1 MPEDRNEDT
10 KEILGELRNLIKSRG
25 SIEELLGSE
34 TGTFSQILSATLRS
48 ASRNTQQL
56 IETLQQLEYSVS
68 SARRARGLSVPYARD
83 LGELQNFISTLKQQI
98 ENLNLLSQATGRNFV
113 EELSQQLPK
122 ALNIASINLKEFR
135 NAVEKFVADLKLQD
149 IRTEGKTL
157 QDIAL
162 GAFYRRAVEKF
173 PITGYYLEASG
184 ALDREFLSNYFDLRQ
199 TGAQKAFSEFR
210 SLFELAKS
218 TRNQLPISERI
229 FGSERETF
237 LSRTLSEFY
246 NESLNAINIARSNFV
261 AQLNRVNESLQ
272 KAQSPEE
279 IARLQEE
286 RFNYIKSLTQ
296 LYAEELKIR
305 SEANKELREFLNSLK
320 NFGIREL
327 DYIFSTTRN
336 PFVDIFASS
345 LRQGFLVGTSAFNA
359 VSNLLSR
366 SFPSLTNIP
375 NTRQT
380 PTNRTPTPVP
390 TNKPST
396 NRTPTPVPTNTPSNR
411 TPTTLS
417 RGLRVGATGA
427 LIGVG
432 LDAALNTLE
441 TGSLSEG
448 LKRTFT
454 LENILKTGASFAV
467 GSLVGLVNPI
477 LGIAA
482 GAGTNYLLDKLFP
495 PREREDADLNEVK
508 QNISEVSKNLN
519 EFSLAAGLS
528 ATSIGSLGLAA
539 SIASN
544 NLLGRNIAT
553 SAASVGA
560 GILAGS
566 AAFLTDFYLQ
576 SVNKAYDT
584 FYSRFTQIRLLPQQ
598 IREQLGGDV
607 ANVSRQ
613 FTFGGRIF
621 PVNQGFT
628 PEEYLGTSARLF
640 ASIGGLSRSVDNFS
654 SALLNSARVANL
666 FGTSIA
672 EAVNLVAASRRAL
685 IDERRAIRGAF
696 LVGSEYSAFTKAF
709 SEALINASTSIAIR
723 QGLNPYD
730 YFNTF
735 LSTQT
740 VLRNFSNSQ
749 IARLAERNPEIVQQ
763 AVSTFNEF
771 IRSGLSGNPI
781 ALGIG
786 IRAGLTPLDLQRG
799 ATPDNLIQVLRR
811 LSVETGLVSQF
822 AGGRFTAQAE
832 NFLIP
837 IMQQVLGLTNISPE
851 VFRTLIAASI
861 TGDITRARRIV
872 ETELGKGMPTT
883 KTPDEVFAR
892 QLDVLNSSFQLLIDT
907 FKENSQAVVSLNK
920 NITTLAAIT
929 LKLSEP
935 LGKGIINLTSEAIEG
950 GTDFLYKYLNLSPES
965 KRIIDEMRRNI
976 ENIPSTTTSSSVSI
990 ASSTTTTPSLQTSS
1004 GVRGTHV
1011 IIVEGSISSVPLEE
1025 FIRNLNII
1033 KK

>member
-122 ALNIASINLKEFR
+122 ALNIASTNLKEFR

-173 PITGYYLEASG
+173 PITGYYLETSG

-296 LYAEELKIR
+296 LYSEELKIR

-359 VSNLLSR
+359 VNNLLSR

-380 PTNRTPTPVP
+380 P
-390 TNKPST
+390 T

-495 PREREDADLNEVK
+495 PREREEVK

-735 LSTQT
+735 LSAQT

-811 LSVETGLVSQF
+811 LSIETGLVSQF

-990 ASSTTTTPSLQTSS
+990 VSSTTTTPSLQTSS

>member
-1 MPEDRNEDT
+1 MPEDRDEST
-10 KEILGELRNLIKSRG
+10 KEILGELRNLIKSKG

-34 TGTFSQILSATLRS
+34 TGTFSQILSATIR
-48 ASRNTQQL
+48 ATARNTQQL

-83 LGELQNFISTLKQQI
+83 LGELQNFISSIRQQI

-122 ALNIASINLKEFR
+122 ALSIASLNLKEFR
-135 NAVEKFVADLKLQD
+135 SAVEKFVADLKLQD
-149 IRTEGKTL
+149 LRAQDKTL

-162 GAFYRRAVEKF
+162 GAFYRRAIEKF

-184 ALDREFLSNYFDLRQ
+184 DLDRDFLSNYFDLRQ
-199 TGAQKAFSEFR
+199 TGSQKAFSEFR
-210 SLFELAKS
+210 SLFELAKT
-218 TRNQLPISERI
+218 TRNQLPLSERI
-229 FGSERETF
+229 FRSEREVF

-246 NESLNAINIARSNFV
+246 NESLNAINIARSNFI
-261 AQLNRVNESLQ
+261 AQLNRVNENLQ

-279 IARLQEE
+279 VARLQEE
-286 RFNYIKSLTQ
+286 RFNYLKSLTQ

-305 SEANKELREFLNSLK
+305 NEANKELRELFSALK
-320 NFGIREL
+320 NFSFREF

-345 LRQGFLVGTSAFNA
+345 LRQGFLIGTNVFNA
-359 VSNLLSR
+359 VDNLLAR
-366 SFPSLTNIP
+366 NFPPLNRIP
-375 NTRQT
+375 TT
-380 PTNRTPTPVP
+380 TPPPTNRTPTPVP
-390 TNKPST
+390 TNRPTTS
-396 NRTPTPVPTNTPSNR
+396 RTPTN
-411 TPTTLS
+411 LS

-427 LIGVG
+427 LFGIG
-432 LDAALNTLE
+432 LDAVLNTLE
-441 TGSLSEG
+441 TGDLGEG
-448 LKRTFT
+448 LRRTFT
-454 LENILKTGASFAV
+454 IENILKTGASFAV
-467 GSLVGLVNPI
+467 GAIAGIFNPI
-477 LGIAA
+477 LGVAA
-482 GAGTNYLLDKLFP
+482 GVGTNLLLDRLFP
-495 PREREDADLNEVK
+495 PREREEVK

-528 ATSIGSLGLAA
+528 ATSVGSLGLAA

-560 GILAGS
+560 GVLAGS

-607 ANVSRQ
+607 ASVSRQ
-613 FTFGGRIF
+613 FTFGGRVF
-621 PVNQGFT
+621 PVNQGFS

-672 EAVNLVAASRRAL
+672 EAVNLVATSRRAL

-735 LSTQT
+735 LAAQT
-740 VLRNFSNSQ
+740 VLRNFSNYQ

-799 ATPDNLIQVLRR
+799 ATPENLIQVLRR
-811 LSVETGLVSQF
+811 LSIETGLVSQF
-822 AGGRFTAQAE
+822 TGGRFTAQAE

-883 KTPDEVFAR
+883 KTPDEVFAK

-990 ASSTTTTPSLQTSS
+990 ASPTTTTTPSLQTSS

>member
-10 KEILGELRNLIKSRG
+10 KELLGELRNLIKSRG

-48 ASRNTQQL
+48 ASRSTQQL

-173 PITGYYLEASG
+173 PITGYYLEAQGS
-184 ALDREFLSNYFDLRQ
+184 LDREFLSNYFDLRQ

-218 TRNQLPISERI
+218 TRNQLPLSERI

-237 LSRTLSEFY
+237 LSGTLREFY

-305 SEANKELREFLNSLK
+305 NEANKELREFLNSLK

-359 VSNLLSR
+359 VNNLLSR

-390 TNKPST
+390 TN
-396 NRTPTPVPTNTPSNR
+396 TPTNR

-482 GAGTNYLLDKLFP
+482 GAGTSYLLDKLFP
-495 PREREDADLNEVK
+495 PREREEVK

-519 EFSLAAGLS
+519 EFSLSAGLS
-528 ATSIGSLGLAA
+528 ATSVASLGLAA

-544 NLLGRNIAT
+544 NLVGRNIAT

-584 FYSRFTQIRLLPQQ
+584 FYSRFTQIRLFPQQ

-613 FTFGGRIF
+613 FVFGGRVF
-621 PVNQGFT
+621 PQNQGFT
-628 PEEYLGTSARLF
+628 TEEYLGTSARLF

-723 QGLNPYD
+723 QGLNPND

-740 VLRNFSNSQ
+740 VLRNFSNYQ

-811 LSVETGLVSQF
+811 LSIETGLVSQF

-851 VFRTLIAASI
+851 VFRTLIASSI
-861 TGDITRARRIV
+861 TGDITRARKIV
-872 ETELGKGMPTT
+872 ETELGKGMPAT
-883 KTPDEVFAR
+883 KTPDEVFAK
-892 QLDVLNSSFQLLIDT
+892 QLDILNSSFQLLIDT
-907 FKENSQAVVSLNK
+907 FKENSQAVVNLNK

-965 KRIIDEMRRNI
+965 KKIIDEMRRNV
-976 ENIPSTTTSSSVSI
+976 ENIPSTTSTSNTSISSTPSTATSS
-990 ASSTTTTPSLQTSS
+990 LQVSS

-1011 IIVEGSISSVPLEE
+1011 IIVEGNISSVPLEE

>member
-1 MPEDRNEDT
+1 MPEDRDENT
-10 KEILGELRNLIKSRG
+10 KEILGELRNLIKSKG

-34 TGTFSQILSATLRS
+34 TGTFSQILSATLKA

-68 SARRARGLSVPYARD
+68 SVRRSRGISLPYARD
-83 LGELQNFISTLKQQI
+83 LNELQNFLSSLKQQI

-122 ALNIASINLKEFR
+122 ALNIASVNLGEFR
-135 NAVEKFVADLKLQD
+135 KAVEKFVADLKLQD
-149 IRTEGKTL
+149 IRTQEKSI

-162 GAFYRRAVEKF
+162 GAFYKRAIEKF

-184 ALDREFLSNYFDLRQ
+184 DLDRDFLSNYFDLRQ
-199 TGAQKAFSEFR
+199 TGAQRAFSEFR

-218 TRNQLPISERI
+218 TRNQLSISERI
-229 FGSERETF
+229 FKSEREIF

-246 NESLNAINIARSNFV
+246 NESLNAISIARSNFI

-279 IARLQEE
+279 VARLQEE
-286 RFNYIKSLTQ
+286 RFNYLKSLTQ

-305 SEANKELREFLNSLK
+305 NEANKELRELLNSFK
-320 NFGIREL
+320 NFSIREL

-345 LRQGFLVGTSAFNA
+345 LRQGFLIGTNVFSA
-359 VSNLLSR
+359 VDNLLAR
-366 SFPSLTNIP
+366 NFPSLSRTPITTP
-375 NTRQT
+375 P

-390 TNKPST
+390 TNRPT
-396 NRTPTPVPTNTPSNR
+396 TDRTPTNF
-411 TPTTLS
+411 S

-427 LIGVG
+427 LFGIG
-432 LDAALNTLE
+432 LDAILNTLE
-441 TGSLSEG
+441 SGNLGEG
-448 LKRTFT
+448 LRRTFNI
-454 LENILKTGASFAV
+454 ENVLKTGASFAV
-467 GSLVGLVNPI
+467 GSLVGLFNPI
-477 LGIAA
+477 LGVAA
-482 GAGTNYLLDKLFP
+482 GVGTGFLLDKIFP
-495 PREREDADLNEVK
+495 PKEKEEVK
-508 QNISEVSKNLN
+508 QYISETTKNLN
-519 EFSLAAGLS
+519 QFSI
-528 ATSIGSLGLAA
+528 ATSAAAVSVGSLGLAA
-539 SIASN
+539 SLSAN
-544 NLLGRNIAT
+544 NLVGRNILT

-560 GILAGS
+560 GVLAGS

-613 FTFGGRIF
+613 FIFGGRVF
-621 PVNQGFT
+621 PANQGFT
-628 PEEYLGTSARLF
+628 TEEYLGTSARLF

-672 EAVNLVAASRRAL
+672 EAVNLVATSRRAL

-696 LVGSEYSAFTKAF
+696 LLGSEYSAFTKAF
-709 SEALINASTSIAIR
+709 SEALISASTSIAIR

-735 LSTQT
+735 LTAQT
-740 VLRNFSNSQ
+740 VLRNFSNYQ

-763 AVSTFNEF
+763 GVSTFNEF

-811 LSVETGLVSQF
+811 LSIETGLVSQF
-822 AGGRFTAQAE
+822 TGGRFTAQAE

-851 VFRTLIAASI
+851 VFRTLIASAI

-965 KRIIDEMRRNI
+965 KKIIDEMRRNI
-976 ENIPSTTTSSSVSI
+976 ENIPSTNTASSVSI
-990 ASSTTTTPSLQTSS
+990 SSTTTPSLQVSS

-1011 IIVEGSISSVPLEE
+1011 IIVEGNISSVPLEE

>member
-48 ASRNTQQL
+48 ASRNAQQL

-122 ALNIASINLKEFR
+122 ALNIASVNLKEFR

-162 GAFYRRAVEKF
+162 GAFYRRALEKF
-173 PITGYYLEASG
+173 PITGYYLEAQG
-184 ALDREFLSNYFDLRQ
+184 GLDREFLSNYFDLRQ

-218 TRNQLPISERI
+218 TRNQLPLSERI
-229 FGSERETF
+229 FGSEREAF
-237 LSRTLSEFY
+237 LSGTLSEFY

-305 SEANKELREFLNSLK
+305 NEANKELREFLNSLK

-327 DYIFSTTRN
+327 NYIFSTTRN

-359 VSNLLSR
+359 VNNLLSR

-390 TNKPST
+390 TN
-396 NRTPTPVPTNTPSNR
+396 TPTNR

-441 TGSLSEG
+441 TGSLGEG

-467 GSLVGLVNPI
+467 GSLVGLVNPM

-495 PREREDADLNEVK
+495 PREREEVK

-519 EFSLAAGLS
+519 KFSLAAGLS
-528 ATSIGSLGLAA
+528 AASVGSLGLAA

-544 NLLGRNIAT
+544 NLVGRNIAT
-553 SAASVGA
+553 PAASVGA

-613 FTFGGRIF
+613 FVFGGRVF
-621 PVNQGFT
+621 PQNQGFT
-628 PEEYLGTSARLF
+628 TEEYLGTSARLF
-640 ASIGGLSRSVDNFS
+640 ASISGLSRSVDNFS

-811 LSVETGLVSQF
+811 LSIETGLVSQF

-861 TGDITRARRIV
+861 TGDITRARKIV
-872 ETELGKGMPTT
+872 ETELGKGMPAT
-883 KTPDEVFAR
+883 KTPDEVFAK
-892 QLDVLNSSFQLLIDT
+892 QLDILNSSFQLLIDT
-907 FKENSQAVVSLNK
+907 FKENSQAVVNLNK
-920 NITTLAAIT
+920 NITTLAALT
-929 LKLSEP
+929 LNLSEP

-965 KRIIDEMRRNI
+965 KKIIDEMRRNI
-976 ENIPSTTTSSSVSI
+976 ENIPSTTSTSNTSISSTPSTSTSS
-990 ASSTTTTPSLQTSS
+990 LQVSS

-1011 IIVEGSISSVPLEE
+1011 IIVEGNISSVPLEE

>member
-173 PITGYYLEASG
+173 PITGYYLETSG

-218 TRNQLPISERI
+218 TRNQLPLSERI

-237 LSRTLSEFY
+237 LSGTLSEFY

-305 SEANKELREFLNSLK
+305 NEANKELREFLNSLK

-359 VSNLLSR
+359 VNNLLSR

-390 TNKPST
+390 TN
-396 NRTPTPVPTNTPSNR
+396 TPTNR

-495 PREREDADLNEVK
+495 PREREEVK

-598 IREQLGGDV
+598 TREQLGGDV

-613 FTFGGRIF
+613 FTFGGRLF

-735 LSTQT
+735 LFTQT

-811 LSVETGLVSQF
+811 LSIETGLVSQF

-861 TGDITRARRIV
+861 TGDITRARKIV
-872 ETELGKGMPTT
+872 ETELGKRMPAT

-907 FKENSQAVVSLNK
+907 FKENSQAVVNLNK
-920 NITTLAAIT
+920 NITTLAALT

-965 KRIIDEMRRNI
+965 KKIIDEMRRNV
-976 ENIPSTTTSSSVSI
+976 ENIPSTTSTSNTSISSTPSTATSS
-990 ASSTTTTPSLQTSS
+990 LQVSS

-1011 IIVEGSISSVPLEE
+1011 IIVEGNISSVPLEE

>member
-48 ASRNTQQL
+48 ARSAQQL

-162 GAFYRRAVEKF
+162 GAFYRIAVEKF
-173 PITGYYLEASG
+173 PITGYYLEAQG
-184 ALDREFLSNYFDLRQ
+184 GLDREFLSNYFDLRQ

-210 SLFELAKS
+210 SLFDLAKS
-218 TRNQLPISERI
+218 TRNQLPLSERI

-237 LSRTLSEFY
+237 LSGTLSEFY
-246 NESLNAINIARSNFV
+246 NESLNAINIARSNLI

-279 IARLQEE
+279 VARLQEE

-305 SEANKELREFLNSLK
+305 SETNKELREFLNSLK

-359 VSNLLSR
+359 ANNLLSR
-366 SFPSLTNIP
+366 SFSSLTNVP

-390 TNKPST
+390 TNT
-396 NRTPTPVPTNTPSNR
+396 PTNTPTNR

-441 TGSLSEG
+441 TESLSEG

-495 PREREDADLNEVK
+495 PREREEVK

-528 ATSIGSLGLAA
+528 ATSVGSLGLAA

-576 SVNKAYDT
+576 SANKAYDT

-640 ASIGGLSRSVDNFS
+640 ASISGLSRSVDNFS

-811 LSVETGLVSQF
+811 LSIETGLVSQF

-861 TGDITRARRIV
+861 TGDITRARKIV

-883 KTPDEVFAR
+883 KTPDEVFAK
-892 QLDVLNSSFQLLIDT
+892 QLDILNSSFQLLIDT
-907 FKENSQAVVSLNK
+907 FKENSQAVVNLNK
-920 NITTLAAIT
+920 NITTLAALT

-965 KRIIDEMRRNI
+965 KKIIDEMRRNV
-976 ENIPSTTTSSSVSI
+976 ENIPSTTSTSNTSISSTPSTATSS
-990 ASSTTTTPSLQTSS
+990 LQVSS

-1011 IIVEGSISSVPLEE
+1011 IIVEGNISSVPLEE